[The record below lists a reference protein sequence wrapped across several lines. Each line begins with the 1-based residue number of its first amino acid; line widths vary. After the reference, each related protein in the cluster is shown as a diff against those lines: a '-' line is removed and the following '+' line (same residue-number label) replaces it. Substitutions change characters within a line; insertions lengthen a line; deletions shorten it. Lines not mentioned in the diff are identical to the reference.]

1 MKQKILTICTAFLL
15 CLSLTSLQAQEAVSA
30 TGGESSGSGG
40 SASYTVGQIAY
51 TVHTG
56 TNGNSITQG
65 VQQPYEIS
73 VVTAIPEAENI
84 IISISAYP
92 NPANDYLTLSVDNFE
107 AIKLSYQ
114 LYDMNGK
121 LLESK
126 KITADKTKIVTNEL
140 TPAIYF
146 LKVSA
151 VSFAIVLI
159 LVAAIVAIVTLPG
172 FSRDPLYGSLN

>member
-1 MKQKILTICTAFLL
+1 MKHKTFTLFAVFLL
-15 CLSLTSLQAQEAVSA
+15 VFSHARLHAQETVPA
-30 TGGESSGSGG
+30 TGGEASGSGG
-40 SASYTVGQIAY
+40 LASYTVGQIVY
-51 TVHTG
+51 TGYTG
-56 TNGNSITQG
+56 TNGNRVTQG

-73 VVTAIPEAENI
+73 VVIGIPEAENI
-84 IISISAYP
+84 NLSVAAYP
-92 NPANDYLTLSVDNFE
+92 NPTSDYLTLSVGNFE

-146 LKVSA
+146 LKVTDNKT
-151 VSFAIVLI
+151 VIKSFKII
-159 LVAAIVAIVTLPG
+159 K
-172 FSRDPLYGSLN
+172 NN